1 METRDRRSRTCI
13 RLLLISVIVIAAIS
27 PSISSAAQATT
38 QVSHGRGK
46 KTPTP
51 TPTASGVAVITS
63 PATGSTVSGTVSI
76 VTQVTTSVTWIN
88 FYVDNK
94 YLASSPPYTYGW
106 NSTTATN
113 GSHIISINAYGGT
126 GALVGTNAINLNVQ
140 NGGPTPTPTFTPT
153 PTPTPTPT
161 TMSFSHVFVVVEE
174 NHSYANVVGNTSE
187 MPYLNQLISNYGLA
201 TKYYAN
207 THPSL
212 PNYMW
217 LVAGSAEGTTSDI
230 CPVSLSG
237 DNVVRELT
245 AAGKS
250 WKSYQESLPAAGYM
264 GCSSGEYAA
273 KHNPFVYLSDVI
285 GSTAQQQKIVPFT
298 QFATDLK
305 NGTLPG
311 YSFITPNLL
320 DDAHDGTLAQADLWL
335 QDNIGPLLK
344 SSMFQPGSSGLLI
357 IVFDEGTD
365 NTSGGGQVAWVAVSP
380 KAKMGYKSTTF
391 YQHQS
396 TLRLML
402 KGLGVTGLP
411 GAAATAPDMSEFF
424 Q

>member
-1 METRDRRSRTCI
+1 M
-13 RLLLISVIVIAAIS
+13 
-27 PSISSAAQATT
+27 
-38 QVSHGRGK
+38 
-46 KTPTP
+46 
-51 TPTASGVAVITS
+51 
-63 PATGSTVSGTVSI
+63 VSGTVSI

-106 NSTTATN
+106 NSTTVTN

-140 NGGPTPTPTFTPT
+140 NGGPTPTPTVTPT

-174 NHSYANVVGNTSE
+174 NHSYADVVGNTSE

-212 PNYMW
+212 PNYLW

-250 WKSYQESLPAAGYM
+250 WKSYQESLPAVGYM

-273 KHNPFVYLSDVI
+273 KHDPFVYLSDVI
-285 GSTAQQQKIVPFT
+285 SNTAQQQKVVPFT

-305 NGTLPG
+305 NGTLPS

-335 QDNIGPLLK
+335 QTNIGPLLA
-344 SSMFQPGSSGLLI
+344 SPMFQPGGSGLLI

-365 NTSGGGQVAWVAVSP
+365 NTNGGGQVAWVAVSP
-380 KAKMGYKSTTF
+380 KAKVGYKSTTF

-402 KGLGVTGLP
+402 EGLGVTSLP
-411 GAAATAPDMSEFF
+411 GAAATAPHMSEFF